1 MGGWRWSLS
10 ILLLGAIFLVFE
22 SMSHQLHRSDTF
34 SHQCKILVWNAQ
46 GARSRDFL
54 NVLRGHIHIHKLSIV
69 ALVETRV
76 LGARAQAICEPTGFR
91 NNFCIKARG
100 FQGEIW
106 VLWNSDE
113 LDIEVINSREQF
125 VMIKVH
131 QQGQMDW
138 LVTFVYASPHTST
151 RDSLWPE
158 LQQLAS
164 EYHRPWLL
172 AGDFNETSSLEEW
185 NHGGPEILRKCQRFK
200 SWIANTGLIDLGYSG
215 PKFTWARGLTPA
227 TRKEAR
233 LDRALCNVAWCV
245 KFQEGTVRHLLQA
258 CSDHSP
264 LLISTKCPPY
274 AVNMPRPF
282 RFQVA
287 WTKHS
292 QFEGVVASEWHSTG
306 SIVPKTKQLAL
317 TLTKWN
323 KEVFG
328 NLFRR
333 KRNLWSRIEGI
344 QKRLAV
350 GAPSHL
356 LKLERRLRHE
366 LEVTLD
372 QIADFVVSEGLG

>member
-1 MGGWRWSLS
+1 
-10 ILLLGAIFLVFE
+10 
-22 SMSHQLHRSDTF
+22 
-34 SHQCKILVWNAQ
+34 
-46 GARSRDFL
+46 
-54 NVLRGHIHIHKLSIV
+54 
-69 ALVETRV
+69 
-76 LGARAQAICEPTGFR
+76 
-91 NNFCIKARG
+91 
-100 FQGEIW
+100 
-106 VLWNSDE
+106 
-113 LDIEVINSREQF
+113 
-125 VMIKVH
+125 
-131 QQGQMDW
+131 
-138 LVTFVYASPHTST
+138 
-151 RDSLWPE
+151 
-158 LQQLAS
+158 
-164 EYHRPWLL
+164 
-172 AGDFNETSSLEEW
+172 
-185 NHGGPEILRKCQRFK
+185 
-200 SWIANTGLIDLGYSG
+200 
-215 PKFTWARGLTPA
+215 
-227 TRKEAR
+227 
-233 LDRALCNVAWCV
+233 
-245 KFQEGTVRHLLQA
+245 
-258 CSDHSP
+258 
-264 LLISTKCPPY
+264 
-274 AVNMPRPF
+274 MPRPF